1 MTLALPAYSTTSD
14 SDLPP
19 ASPGSVVRH
28 NSAEQRYI
36 APGRFVY
43 IYNSMF

>member
-1 MTLALPAYSTTSD
+1 MTLALPAYSTSD
-14 SDLPP
+14 SDLRP

-28 NSAEQRYI
+28 KSAEQRYI
-36 APGRFVY
+36 APGRLVY